1 MSRRVVDAA
10 LSRRTLIK
18 WSMIV
23 PAAAALPIQLRG
35 ASAKTVTATMVTD
48 TNGLGDQNFNDL
60 ANKGGQKAA
69 ADLGITW
76 KVIESSDA
84 ASYVPNLTAGA
95 EQGDLTVAVGFNL
108 ADAIKAVATQYPDKN
123 FLHIDA
129 ESGAPNIQGVTFKE
143 NEAAF
148 LVGLVAGK
156 LTKSNVIGIVGGQ
169 AIPPVVRYEVG
180 FHAGIMTTNPKADVK
195 VTYADTFSDP
205 VTGKKIAND
214 QISLGADI
222 LFPIAGGTG
231 QGAYAA
237 AKEKGPT
244 IAMISADTS
253 QNQLDPGQEL
263 CVAQKGVD
271 TEVYAGIK
279 EIVDGTFK
287 GGTRN
292 LGLKEGAVSIQ
303 DPNKKIPADVMA
315 IVTAFQQQII
325 AGALTVPGDYASL
338 KTFTPPAMPGGMASP
353 EASPAGMAT
362 PASTPSS

>member
-1 MSRRVVDAA
+1 MSRSVVDAA
-10 LSRRTLIK
+10 LSRRSLVK

-23 PAAAALPIQLRG
+23 PAAAMLPIRLHG
-35 ASAKTVTATMVTD
+35 ASAKEIVATMVTD

-60 ANKGGQKAA
+60 ANKGGNKAA
-69 ADLGITW
+69 TDLGISW

-84 ASYVPNLTAGA
+84 ASFVPNLTAGA
-95 EQGDLTVAVGFNL
+95 EQSDLTVAVGFNL
-108 ADAIKAVATQYPDKN
+108 ADAIKAVAAQYPDKN
-123 FLHIDA
+123 FLHIDND
-129 ESGAPNIQGVTFKE
+129 SQDQPNIQGVLFKE
-143 NEAAF
+143 NEPAF

-180 FHAGIMTTNPKADVK
+180 FRAGIMTTNPAADVK

-205 VTGKKIAND
+205 VTGQKIGTD

-231 QGAYAA
+231 AGAYAA
-237 AKEKGPT
+237 AKEKGPSVW
-244 IAMISADTS
+244 MISADTS

-271 TEVYAGIK
+271 TEVYEGIK
-279 EIVDGTFK
+279 QVVDGTFK
-287 GGTRN
+287 GGTRT

-303 DPNKKIPADVMA
+303 DPNKLIPADVMA

-325 AGALTVPGDYASL
+325 DGTLAVPVDYDTLKAFKAPAVPSGAAS
-338 KTFTPPAMPGGMASP
+338 PAASP
-353 EASPAGMAT
+353 EGT
-362 PASTPSS
+362 PAA